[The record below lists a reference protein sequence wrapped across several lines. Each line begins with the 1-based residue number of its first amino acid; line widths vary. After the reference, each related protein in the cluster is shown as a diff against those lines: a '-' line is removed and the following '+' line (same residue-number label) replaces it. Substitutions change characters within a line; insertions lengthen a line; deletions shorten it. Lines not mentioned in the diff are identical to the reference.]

1 MAEFASSITKRGSL
15 QKLPRGSRVGL
26 SLLGGSPWQERD
38 FVLEGDSLAYY
49 APGQGGFAKHLKGE
63 LRLAGCG
70 VAACDGFV
78 HGRVNCFKVTTAGG
92 DRGDVVLSADTSAE
106 AEAWIVAVRSA
117 ARSFADRARGLRS
130 TSPSGGGSA
139 FRCSGAKGASLLP

>member
-1 MAEFASSITKRGSL
+1 MAAFGDSSITKRGSL

-70 VAACDGFV
+70 VAACDDVLGWTV
-78 HGRVNCFKVTTAGG
+78 RVETRRGGKTA
-92 DRGDVVLSADTSAE
+92 
-106 AEAWIVAVRSA
+106 
-117 ARSFADRARGLRS
+117 
-130 TSPSGGGSA
+130 
-139 FRCSGAKGASLLP
+139 K